1 MGQHLYQGPLPY
13 RIQHQITSK
22 TDRKLSS
29 AHALRLHGGNLL
41 QLGPRRAPV
50 LRTLGQERGIAIGG
64 IEGHVHSLVELPPT
78 MSLSRRS
85 ID

>member
-41 QLGPRRAPV
+41 QLG
-50 LRTLGQERGIAIGG
+50 QERGIAIGG

>member
-1 MGQHLYQGPLPY
+1 
-13 RIQHQITSK
+13 
-22 TDRKLSS
+22 
-29 AHALRLHGGNLL
+29 
-41 QLGPRRAPV
+41 

-78 MSLSRRS
+78 MSLSRLS